1 MMPFLAAGLLA
12 TVLSAPTTAP
22 TPAPTAAAKPRG
34 HGNALSGTVARVEA
48 GTTLV
53 VREGSGRETSLRL
66 TSATHVKGAL
76 KSGARVAVRWLEKDG
91 HKIATSVRVEPP
103 AIAESTP
110 TVSTPGSR

>member
-1 MMPFLAAGLLA
+1 MMPLLAVGLLA
-12 TVLSAPTTAP
+12 TVLSAP

-34 HGNALSGTVARVEA
+34 HGNALSGTVTRVEA
-48 GTTLV
+48 GSTLV

-66 TSATHVKGAL
+66 TTATHVKGAL
-76 KSGARVAVRWLEKDG
+76 KAGARVAVRWLEKDG